1 MKATMGT
8 SLGNISLTVS
18 IGGLVATELALRH
31 GVVAGAGWKVLLHAF
46 EAATVGGLA
55 DWFAVTALFR
65 EVPVP
70 LLRRHTNIII
80 KNRQRIVEG
89 IADMVQNRWLAP
101 SIIREHLSLFSAS
114 QNVLEYLANDER
126 SKNLL
131 SIMRDIIHHVARGI
145 DAPEVVAF
153 LERVIKDQLRDRQ
166 FAEPFGQWLGQ
177 CLRRRD
183 HDAVWDMVLPAV
195 EKTVRRSEV
204 KRLVQRMI
212 GRALDEYKSG
222 GLLKHLGI
230 KIARGLNFVNEEKL
244 AVALLR
250 KLEEAVREAQRDT
263 DHPVRSRIDHI
274 VIEFADKL
282 AVGETDAVSL
292 IETVRLALI
301 EGGDAPAILRGVL
314 RRLSETIEEE
324 FENFD
329 SDLNRLMRREFQ
341 ERVELFRADRAAQEK
356 FDDWVRQI
364 ALDLVEKRHD
374 RIGEMVRG
382 SLEKLSDLDLVGQ
395 IESKVGR
402 DLQYIRLNGAI
413 VGGFAGAMLA
423 IIKMLA

>member
-1 MKATMGT
+1 
-8 SLGNISLTVS
+8 
-18 IGGLVATELALRH
+18 
-31 GVVAGAGWKVLLHAF
+31 
-46 EAATVGGLA
+46 
-55 DWFAVTALFR
+55 
-65 EVPVP
+65 
-70 LLRRHTNIII
+70 
-80 KNRQRIVEG
+80 
-89 IADMVQNRWLAP
+89 
-101 SIIREHLSLFSAS
+101 
-114 QNVLEYLANDER
+114 
-126 SKNLL
+126 
-131 SIMRDIIHHVARGI
+131 
-145 DAPEVVAF
+145 
-153 LERVIKDQLRDRQ
+153 
-166 FAEPFGQWLGQ
+166 
-177 CLRRRD
+177 
-183 HDAVWDMVLPAV
+183 
-195 EKTVRRSEV
+195 
-204 KRLVQRMI
+204 
-212 GRALDEYKSG
+212 
-222 GLLKHLGI
+222 
-230 KIARGLNFVNEEKL
+230 VNEEKL

-250 KLEEAVREAQRDT
+250 KLEEAVREAQRDP
-263 DHPVRSRIDHI
+263 DHPLRSRIDHI

-301 EGGDAPAILRGVL
+301 ESGDARAILRGVL

-324 FENFD
+324 FKNFD

-413 VGGFAGAMLA
+413 VGGFAGAVLA

>member
-31 GVVAGAGWKVLLHAF
+31 GVVAGASWKVLLQAF

-153 LERVIKDQLRDRQ
+153 LERLIKDQLHDRQ

-183 HDAVWDMVLPAV
+183 HYAVWDMVLPAV

-244 AVALLR
+244 AMALLR
-250 KLEEAVREAQRDT
+250 KLEEAVREAQRDP

-292 IETVRLALI
+292 IETVRLAFI
-301 EGGDAPAILRGVL
+301 EGGGAPAILRGVL

-324 FENFD
+324 FESFD

-413 VGGFAGAMLA
+413 VGGFAGAVLA
-423 IIKMLA
+423 ILKMLA

>member
-1 MKATMGT
+1 
-8 SLGNISLTVS
+8 
-18 IGGLVATELALRH
+18 
-31 GVVAGAGWKVLLHAF
+31 
-46 EAATVGGLA
+46 
-55 DWFAVTALFR
+55 
-65 EVPVP
+65 VP

-89 IADMVQNRWLAP
+89 ITDMVQNRWLAP
-101 SIIREHLSLFSAS
+101 NIIREHLALFSAS
-114 QNVLEYLANDER
+114 QNVLDYLANDER

-131 SIMRDIIHHVARGI
+131 SITRDIIHHVARGI

-183 HDAVWDMVLPAV
+183 HYAVWDTVLPAV

-212 GRALDEYKSG
+212 GRALDEYKAG

-230 KIARGLNFVNEEKL
+230 KMARGLNLVNEEKL
-244 AVALLR
+244 AAAFIA
-250 KLEEAVREAQRDT
+250 KLEEVVREAQRDP
-263 DHPVRSRIDHI
+263 DHPLRSRIDNI

-282 AVGETDAVSL
+282 AMGETDAVSL
-292 IETVRLALI
+292 IETVRLALVQ
-301 EGGDAPAILRGVL
+301 GGDARAILRGVL

-324 FENFD
+324 FENLD
-329 SDLNRLMRREFQ
+329 SDLNRFMRREFQ
-341 ERVELFRADRAAQEK
+341 ERLELFRADRAAQEK
-356 FDDWVRQI
+356 FDDWVRHI
-364 ALDLVEKRHD
+364 ALELVEKRHD
-374 RIGEMVRG
+374 MIGEMVRG

-413 VGGFAGAMLA
+413 VGGFAGAVLA
-423 IIKMLA
+423 IIKLLT